1 MTQEAPRGQDEEQEI
16 DLGDALGATGEMSP
30 QVLTLY
36 IPNKDR
42 VGREFG
48 TQRKWVLEAAELL
61 AQIGGGVTIMP
72 PTEGGWLNVDNG
84 TIVWEHPV
92 QVYSYIKADRFL
104 SRLGE
109 LRRFLHGLGRK
120 TDQGEVA
127 FEFDGEFY
135 RITEFDPSEEE
146 RHGDT
151 NRDNG

>member
-1 MTQEAPRGQDEEQEI
+1 MALGEPGGRADELEI
-16 DLGDALGATGEMSP
+16 DLGDALGAAGEMSP

-42 VGREFG
+42 LGREFG

-61 AQIGGGVTIMP
+61 AQIGGGVTIMS
-72 PTEGGWLNVDNG
+72 PTEGGWLNEDTG

-92 QVYSYIKADRFL
+92 QVYSYVKADRF
-104 SRLGE
+104 SARLAE
-109 LRRFLHGLGRK
+109 LRRFLHDLGRE

-135 RITEFDPSEEE
+135 RITEFDPPAEG

-151 NRDNG
+151 NQDNG